1 MMGKNV
7 ESQNDLRIKTVI
19 LYSKLML
26 ESNYGAS
33 QIKKNLIQ
41 IMTIMDINVFSF
53 YITPTNVMLIH
64 KKTGDVKMV
73 SVENS
78 SYDFDKMGQVKLA
91 VNKFNAGQLSLNQ
104 LYESF
109 EEIETQKESFP
120 IYTQVFFAG
129 LMCGAMNLLISKTGK
144 DVLLAGVVSLVC
156 YYFYI
161 IFDKYI
167 NIKNFSVFLYS
178 LLVSAIAVL
187 CVRHHFAQNSFSLVL
202 SCMMPLLP
210 GATLVN
216 SIRDSI
222 EGDYFSSISQIS
234 EAISTALMLGL
245 PAAFI
250 LANFS

>member
-53 YITPTNVMLIH
+53 YITPTNVMLIN

-156 YYFYI
+156 YFFYI

-187 CVRHHFAQNSFSLVL
+187 CVRHHLAQNSFSLVL